1 MLTCRLF
8 IKECSSVGK
17 GSSPLYKIRE
27 LVILVYWDNNW
38 LQEDY
43 VVSEINVC

>member
-17 GSSPLYKIRE
+17 GSSLYKIRE

-43 VVSEINVC
+43 VVKLN